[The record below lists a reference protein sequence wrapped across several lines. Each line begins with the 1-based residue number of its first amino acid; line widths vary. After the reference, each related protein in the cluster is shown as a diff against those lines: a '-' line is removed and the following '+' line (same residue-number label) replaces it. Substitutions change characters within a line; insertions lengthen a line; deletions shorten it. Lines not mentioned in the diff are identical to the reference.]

1 MLIKYTPVSCKMF
14 ICNICINSY
23 CMCRK
28 KIKSS
33 TFQITNVAQSK
44 VILAVYLSY
53 LTAWEGSYCSG
64 DDGGVMSSPSNG
76 ALLSCCELNSRFT
89 TPTSRFSRFAF
100 GAVGMKWVVRCEF
113 TQSRLNDDKH
123 SCVTHWWADHPAGAL
138 CRIYRSLEPGCYV
151 WSWRNPPLDSSK
163 EKHVQINK

>member
-1 MLIKYTPVSCKMF
+1 MQ
-14 ICNICINSY
+14 
-23 CMCRK
+23 K

-33 TFQITNVAQSK
+33 TFQITNVAQRK

-53 LTAWEGSYCSG
+53 LTAWEGWYCSG

-89 TPTSRFSRFAF
+89 TPTSCFSRFAF
-100 GAVGMKWVVRCEF
+100 GAEGMKWVFRCEF
-113 TQSRLNDDKH
+113 TTQSRSNDDKH

-138 CRIYRSLEPGCYV
+138 CQICRSLERGYYV
-151 WSWRNPPLDSSK
+151 WSWRNPPLDHSSK
-163 EKHVQINK
+163 EKHAQINK